1 MRGKKDGPC
10 RLAARAP
17 LGSARRGPLPAPSS
31 RLPFGFAWLAG
42 NPEMTTRRAVYKYW
56 RLRQAHCLCIL
67 LPSRRHSAVQPA
79 GHRGGPDLATPP
91 PNERPF
97 EQTHRRIGRRADA
110 SPQQA
115 SSARHDA
122 GHPGRRGP
130 GADDHGAAVRGAPRG
145 PAPGRVPCCSVS
157 APGARGRDPPLLRPR
172 HRRAQGRR
180 RRQRA
185 QEEGGGGVPGRS
197 STGRRLASSS
207 SSGAATKEKV
217 GDCRLV
223 SSRLPLAHAQQQ
235 LTEEVS
241 ISQGARRRGDQGS
254 DQRHDGGRLH
264 LEEVRAEGH
273 QRPQAPEASR
283 DSITEGSLRRSARS
297 VPFHSRRGN
306 PHSPTDRCELTADR
320 LTFIPP
326 WPAGSTTAAR
336 TRTRGATRPGGCS
349 GRGSSPRRTRSPT
362 TGTTRAGARPPPGS
376 RERRR
381 PPSSTSAPTPGDPP
395 TPPAEARR
403 PRCRWEG
410 GGPRRRRPRSG
421 TRRMR
426 PRTSGATRLLLLL
439 IR

>member
-97 EQTHRRIGRRADA
+97 EQAHRRIGRRADA

-122 GHPGRRGP
+122 GHPDRRGP
-130 GADDHGAAVRGAPRG
+130 GADDHGAAVRGATWG

-180 RRQRA
+180 RQD
-185 QEEGGGGVPGRS
+185 EE
-197 STGRRLASSS
+197 
-207 SSGAATKEKV
+207 
-217 GDCRLV
+217 
-223 SSRLPLAHAQQQ
+223 
-235 LTEEVS
+235 
-241 ISQGARRRGDQGS
+241 IS
-254 DQRHDGGRLH
+254 
-264 LEEVRAEGH
+264 
-273 QRPQAPEASR
+273 
-283 DSITEGSLRRSARS
+283 
-297 VPFHSRRGN
+297 
-306 PHSPTDRCELTADR
+306 
-320 LTFIPP
+320 
-326 WPAGSTTAAR
+326 
-336 TRTRGATRPGGCS
+336 
-349 GRGSSPRRTRSPT
+349 
-362 TGTTRAGARPPPGS
+362 RAGATCERGEVGRGRAPGRGDLAGGRDVRGEDGAVTRCDVRGHDSAEGRGRS
-376 RERRR
+376 R
-381 PPSSTSAPTPGDPP
+381 
-395 TPPAEARR
+395 
-403 PRCRWEG
+403 
-410 GGPRRRRPRSG
+410 
-421 TRRMR
+421 
-426 PRTSGATRLLLLL
+426 
-439 IR
+439 